1 MNYALFSSR
10 CFDTRGKSLTFDM
23 LISAWLS
30 QEMKNFSKVTKF
42 WFGGNEKKSQE
53 CSSARLFEVVAKPRS
68 YQIYFT
74 VFILVVKPKFMASFQ
89 ILSTWLSQS
98 NHWICS
104 DLTVDADS
112 TNANWHLV
120 QWKFWVKIFPDAFH
134 WFLITKCGSSVSCG
148 LSVEPNANH
157 VLSTKCVHSDRMH
170 SDRRFWPKP
179 GTTRT
184 GDATDLLN
192 RSKKKLLTEAIFYI
206 MCNSNEMF
214 ACFDFSVVVSC
225 GKRPPIF
232 YCKRSQWRTQT
243 LS

>member
-89 ILSTWLSQS
+89 ILSTWSSQS

-157 VLSTKCVHSDRMH
+157 VLSTKCVHSDR
-170 SDRRFWPKP
+170 SLAQRAPE
-179 GTTRT
+179 TRQIYLT
-184 GDATDLLN
+184 GQ
-192 RSKKKLLTEAIFYI
+192 KKNF
-206 MCNSNEMF
+206 
-214 ACFDFSVVVSC
+214 
-225 GKRPPIF
+225 
-232 YCKRSQWRTQT
+232 
-243 LS
+243 